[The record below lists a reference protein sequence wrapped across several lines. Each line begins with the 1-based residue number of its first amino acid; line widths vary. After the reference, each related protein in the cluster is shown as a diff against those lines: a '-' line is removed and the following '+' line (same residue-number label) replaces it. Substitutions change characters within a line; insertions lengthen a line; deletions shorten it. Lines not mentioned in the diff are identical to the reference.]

1 MMGHWNALRPFFLT
15 FLFLLTSGPQYF
27 SLLPLSLPPLPLSFL
42 FRNWTLRS
50 TVVFDR
56 GDGVWMRV
64 LCSVGSLSLLH
75 PFTWRVVG
83 SALDAFGSAMEPAR
97 F

>member
-1 MMGHWNALRPFFLT
+1 MTGHWDALRPFSLT
-15 FLFLLTSGPQYF
+15 FLFLFTPVLSISLFFVFFLLLFLFPF
-27 SLLPLSLPPLPLSFL
+27 S

-83 SALDAFGSAMEPAR
+83 SALDVFDSVMEPAR